1 MLAPHLL
8 LPGHTLVTAPKLLGR
23 GGSRLSA
30 AQSKPTRLPCCGS
43 TPDAKLYLPCIRNSY
58 LTLIRSLPEICIQQD
73 HSLREEMRGRMVKLI
88 NGYKV
93 ELLRE
98 AERNCLSLGE
108 KKIESG
114 FNNSSRPCILDNK
127 QDNGPNLYGQK
138 KRKGVEFAFEMKKK
152 ERLNLKQNFSKKLL

>member
-23 GGSRLSA
+23 GGSRLDG

-43 TPDAKLYLPCIRNSY
+43 TPDAKLYLHCIRNSY
-58 LTLIRSLPEICIQQD
+58 LTLIRSLPEICIRQD

-93 ELLRE
+93 EPLRE
-98 AERNCLSLGE
+98 AGRNGLSLE
-108 KKIESG
+108 KRRLKVDLTTLQDHAYWII
-114 FNNSSRPCILDNK
+114 SRIMALISMAR
-127 QDNGPNLYGQK
+127 
-138 KRKGVEFAFEMKKK
+138 KRGK
-152 ERLNLKQNFSKKLL
+152 ELN